1 MLNKED
7 TIKMKKL
14 MEENPDFSEIITKLI
29 RSQEVSVAKI
39 THEIRNPLTLISSSL
54 QLIQSQHPEVKTYKH
69 WNDIREDIEF
79 MKNLLSDLSSYT
91 HSRELNMISFDFT
104 SLLKSCITLFEA
116 EFKKSKIQL
125 IIYYPK
131 SLPLIKGDPV
141 KLKQVI
147 INLLKNAYEAVEC
160 DKGIIRISLCRFSNY
175 IQLHIIDN
183 GYGIPEDF
191 AKNLFTPFTTSKSN
205 GTGLGLA
212 ISKQIIE
219 SHNGSI
225 SFTSVKNKGTTFTVT
240 LPIVT
245 SI

>member
-14 MEENPDFSEIITKLI
+14 MDENPDFSEIITKLI
-29 RSQEVSVAKI
+29 RCQEVSIAKI

-91 HSRELNMISFDFT
+91 HSKELNMINFDFT
-104 SLLKSCITLFEA
+104 SLLKSCIALFEA
-116 EFKKSKIQL
+116 EFKKNKVQ
-125 IIYYPK
+125 IIYYSE
-131 SLPLIKGDPV
+131 SLPLIEGDPV

-147 INLLKNAYEAVEC
+147 INLLKNAYEAVEG
-160 DKGIIRISLCRFSNY
+160 DKGTIRISLCRFSDH
-175 IQLHIIDN
+175 IQLHITDN
-183 GYGIPEDF
+183 GCGVPKDF
-191 AKNLFTPFTTSKSN
+191 AKNLFIPFTTSKSN

-219 SHNGSI
+219 SHNGTI
-225 SFTSVKNKGTTFTVT
+225 SFKSAKNKGATFTVT
-240 LPIVT
+240 LPIIT